1 MADVAW
7 NGDAPSD
14 WTLTMRESVLESMQ
28 TFSTSFDII
37 DDLKVRLIRNTTGN
51 PFITSDDPA
60 VLTNRWYCQNPKAKG
75 LSGGVG
81 NAGVLFFFPL
91 TPQVNC
97 VIYDGDVYS
106 MPCEGGW
113 MTADRVSDIEAFNQ
127 HQFLGCWANI
137 YFADWSHRPL
147 IEKAFEEV
155 ANQRPAFRHEVIT
168 AVLDSQDNWG
178 KKYRVVPRSELNTEG
193 EVLVHVK
200 SVRPKPSGWPS
211 LIKWRHKSRIYSNNS
226 GTGFVRRSQTDQGA
240 GYRRIS

>member
-1 MADVAW
+1 MVLPKSQGEGVKRRSWKCRRPFFLSTHATGDVC
-7 NGDAPSD
+7 N
-14 WTLTMRESVLESMQ
+14 
-28 TFSTSFDII
+28 
-37 DDLKVRLIRNTTGN
+37 
-51 PFITSDDPA
+51 
-60 VLTNRWYCQNPKAKG
+60 
-75 LSGGVG
+75 
-81 NAGVLFFFPL
+81 
-91 TPQVNC
+91 
-97 VIYDGDVYS
+97 YDGDVYR
-106 MPCEGGW
+106 CRAGGW
-113 MTADRVSDIEAFNQ
+113 MTADRVSDIEALNQ
-127 HQFLGCWANI
+127 HQFLGCSANI

-226 GTGFVRRSQTDQGA
+226 GTGSFVARKLIKCGLSSDLLKQVLLDPDQSTLSRIGARSL
-240 GYRRIS
+240 